1 MHDQRS
7 PEWFSDKLGLLT
19 GSRAP
24 ALAGTAD
31 RRRTLA
37 YELTG
42 ELLVREQLSTF
53 SNRHTERGLEDEDGS
68 IARYELQTG
77 NDVTQYG
84 LIVSQT
90 NPLFGYSPD
99 GLVNDDGIVEVK
111 SRIPA
116 QHIRAIDQG
125 VPKDAVA
132 QVQWGMYVCDRAW
145 ADYVSFCRELPPF
158 AQLLIVR
165 LERDDETIA
174 KLEKAARQVA
184 KHVNELLDRLGVE
197 L

>member
-84 LIVSQT
+84 LIVS
-90 NPLFGYSPD
+90 D
-99 GLVNDDGIVEVK
+99 RK
-111 SRIPA
+111 S
-116 QHIRAIDQG
+116 
-125 VPKDAVA
+125 VV
-132 QVQWGMYVCDRAW
+132 
-145 ADYVSFCRELPPF
+145 
-158 AQLLIVR
+158 
-165 LERDDETIA
+165 
-174 KLEKAARQVA
+174 
-184 KHVNELLDRLGVE
+184 
-197 L
+197 